1 MKTFKTPTLFYAV
14 LCAAAFT
21 AACKNQRV
29 TPVIYTGYVQGTTY
43 NIRYY
48 GGSDSLAIFRQID
61 SVFLLMNQTAS
72 LYDSGSMINRVN
84 NNEDIEVN
92 AIFATLTARSL
103 EIAAE
108 TGGAFDPTVG
118 PLVRAWGFYRKKGM
132 DLPAGAVDSLRRL
145 TGFQQ
150 VTMEGNR
157 VVRKFPEIRLDF
169 NAIAQGFTVDLVA
182 GLFEKHGVTS
192 YLVEIG
198 GEVRAAGTK
207 AGDVPWIVGI
217 ERPSENDSAEQVV
230 QQRISLNG
238 MSAATSGNYRKFF
251 IRGGRKYSHTIDP
264 ATGYPVQHNLLSV
277 TVIAGDCMTA
287 DAYATA
293 CMVMGVERSLVFLKA
308 HPGTEAYFI
317 YHDASGN
324 MAFASTPGF
333 DRYLALTP

>member
-1 MKTFKTPTLFYAV
+1 MKILKTTQLFFAV
-14 LCAAAFT
+14 VCAAIFAT
-21 AACKNQRV
+21 SCKNQRISPV
-29 TPVIYTGYVQGTTY
+29 TFTGYVQGTTY

-61 SVFLLMNQTAS
+61 SVFRLMNQTAS

-92 AIFATLTARSL
+92 ALFGKLIGRSL

-118 PLVRAWGFYRKKGM
+118 PLVRGWGFYRKKGM

-145 TGFQQ
+145 TGYQH

-157 VVRKFPEIRLDF
+157 IVRKFPEIRLDF

-182 GLFEKHGVTS
+182 ELFEKHGVTN

-207 AGDVPWIVGI
+207 FGDVPWIVGI
-217 ERPSENDSAEQVV
+217 ERPSENDSAGQEV
-230 QQRISLNG
+230 QLKISLNG
-238 MSAATSGNYRKFF
+238 MSAATSGNYRKYF
-251 IRGGRKYSHTIDP
+251 IREGKKYSHTIDP

-277 TVIAGDCMTA
+277 TVIARDCMTA

-317 YHDASGN
+317 YHDPNGN
-324 MAFASTPGF
+324 LAFASTPGF
-333 DRYLALTP
+333 DQYLAVSH